1 MKTNLVDLKQ
11 VYKDY
16 LEDHKPS
23 SREFC
28 PSPEKL
34 VFFVRSKMAGHDQKK
49 FLNHA
54 TKCSYC
60 LHEVRS
66 LLDITKAENKF
77 VLEMSKLMNSASL
90 AKLPQARPLARPWS
104 WNTVSV
110 ASAILLLA
118 AIATYSVLHFSSRS
132 DFRRGPAANIQ
143 LISPVD
149 KAVSSGELR
158 FTWEGVPK
166 AKYYIIET
174 FDASLDLIWR
184 SESLTANEFQP
195 SQDISQKFM
204 PNEKYFWRVTGVLES
219 GNKIKSRLKDFS
231 IKK

>member
-23 SREFC
+23 SRESC
-28 PSPEKL
+28 PPPEKL
-34 VFFVRSKMAGHDQKK
+34 VLFVRAKMAGRDQKK
-49 FLNHA
+49 FVDHA

-77 VLEMSKLMNSASL
+77 ILEMSKLRNSAGL
-90 AKLPQARPLARPWS
+90 AKRPQARPLARPWS

-110 ASAILLLA
+110 VSAIVLLA

-132 DFRRGPAANIQ
+132 DFRRGPTANIQ

-149 KAVSSGELR
+149 KAVSNAALR
-158 FTWEGVPK
+158 FSWEGVPK
-166 AKYYIIET
+166 AKYYVIET

-184 SESLTANEFQP
+184 SESLTTNEFQS
-195 SQDISQKFM
+195 SQDILQKFR
-204 PNEKYFWRVTGVLES
+204 PNEKYFWMVTGVLEN
-219 GNKIKSRLKDFS
+219 GDKIKSRLKEFS
-231 IKK
+231 IRK

>member
-1 MKTNLVDLKQ
+1 MKTNIVDLKQ

-23 SREFC
+23 SRGSC
-28 PSPEKL
+28 PPPEKVVL
-34 VFFVRSKMAGHDQKK
+34 FVRSKMAGRDQKK

-60 LHEVRS
+60 LYDVRS

-90 AKLPQARPLARPWS
+90 AKRPQARPLARPWS

-110 ASAILLLA
+110 VSAIVLLA

-132 DFRRGPAANIQ
+132 DFRRGPAAKIQ
-143 LISPVD
+143 LISPVET
-149 KAVSSGELR
+149 AVSSAALR
-158 FTWEGVPK
+158 FIWEAVPK
-166 AKYYIIET
+166 AKFYVIEA

-184 SESLTANEFQP
+184 SESLTANEFQS
-195 SQDISQKFM
+195 SQDISQKFR
-204 PNEKYFWRVTGVLES
+204 PNEKYFWMVTGVLEN
-219 GNKIKSRLKDFS
+219 GDKIKSRLKKFS

>member
-23 SREFC
+23 SRESC
-28 PSPEKL
+28 PPPEKL
-34 VFFVRSKMAGHDQKK
+34 VLFVRSKMAGRDQKK

-66 LLDITKAENKF
+66 ILDITKAENKF
-77 VLEMSKLMNSASL
+77 ILEMSRLRNSAGL
-90 AKLPQARPLARPWS
+90 AERPQARPLARPWS

-110 ASAILLLA
+110 VSAIVLLA
-118 AIATYSVLHFSSRS
+118 AIATYAVFHFSSRS
-132 DFRRGPAANIQ
+132 DFRRGPTANIQ
-143 LISPVD
+143 LVSPVD

-158 FTWEGVPK
+158 FIWEGVPR

-174 FDASLDLIWR
+174 FDALLDLIWR
-184 SESLTANEFQP
+184 SESLTTNEFQS
-195 SQDISQKFM
+195 SQDILRKFR
-204 PNEKYFWRVTGVLES
+204 PNEKYFWTVTGVLEN
-219 GNKIKSRLKDFS
+219 GDKIKSRLKKFS

>member
-1 MKTNLVDLKQ
+1 MKTNIVDLKQ

-34 VFFVRSKMAGHDQKK
+34 VLFVRSKMAGRDQEK

-60 LHEVRS
+60 LQEVRRF
-66 LLDITKAENKF
+66 LDITKAENKF
-77 VLEMSKLMNSASL
+77 ILEMSRLRDKAIL
-90 AKLPQARPLARPWS
+90 AERPQARPLARPWS

-110 ASAILLLA
+110 VSAIVLVA
-118 AIATYSVLHFSSRS
+118 AIATYSVVHFSARS
-132 DFRRGPAANIQ
+132 DLRRGPTAAIQ
-143 LISPVD
+143 LIAPVD
-149 KAVSSGELR
+149 KAVSSAALR
-158 FTWEGVPK
+158 FSWEAVPQ

-174 FDASLDLIWR
+174 FDAALDLIWR
-184 SESLTANEFQP
+184 SESLTINEFQSSP
-195 SQDISQKFM
+195 DILQKFR
-204 PNEKYFWRVTGVLES
+204 PNEKYFWRVSGVLEN
-219 GNKIKSRLKDFS
+219 GNKIKSGMKEFS
-231 IKK
+231 IGK